1 MMSARR
7 IADHMCILW
16 KGKLVADGPADE
28 LFESDDPFV
37 RQFLGGESRGP
48 LGMD

>member
-1 MMSARR
+1 MSARR

-28 LFESDDPFV
+28 LTDHA
-37 RQFLGGESRGP
+37 RRR
-48 LGMD
+48 